1 MAVPPLNST
10 GFLPPGVFVCSIG
23 EIRERFGT
31 FQGNDHRS
39 RLFDRLA
46 QLVDAMTAC
55 RLFESLVI
63 DGSFVSAVQTPND
76 IDAIAV
82 LLPGHDFERDLSVS
96 EYALVSRSMLRR
108 RYGFDVIV
116 AEQDSH
122 LHKTYLEFFSRV
134 RDNPEMRKGMLRLT
148 L

>member
-10 GFLPPGVFVCSIG
+10 GFLPSGVFDCSIR
-23 EIRERFGT
+23 EIRERFGS
-31 FQGNDHRS
+31 FQGSDRRS
-39 RLFDRLA
+39 RLFQRLEE
-46 QLVDAMTAC
+46 LVQALSAS

-82 LLPGHDFERDLSVS
+82 LLPGHDFERNLSVS

-134 RDNPEMRKGMLRLT
+134 RDNPEMRKGMLRLI